1 MSMKSTLANEES
13 HGLMRPLMPKPYP
26 FCTDCGFPEPRPVSD
41 REFRCERCGFRHFIT
56 PIPAAVA
63 IILDVQDR
71 VLVIRRAHEPGF
83 GMLGLPGGVIEA
95 DETGEEGAARE
106 TREETGL
113 NLPPEAFR
121 YFVSLNNCYPFQGF
135 VWPTIDLFFLAR
147 VESFDGLQVDP
158 AEVMEWMPVP
168 LNEVPLDQFAFA
180 SNAEAVR
187 RLRESLLQASPTSK

>member
-1 MSMKSTLANEES
+1 MSLKYTLANAES
-13 HGLMRPLMPKPYP
+13 RGLMRPLMPTPYL
-26 FCTDCGFPEPRPVSD
+26 FCTNCGFPEPKPVSD
-41 REFRCERCGFRHFIT
+41 RVFQCEPCGFRHYIT
-56 PIPAAVA
+56 PIPAAGA
-63 IILDVQDR
+63 LILDAQDR
-71 VLVIRRAHEPGF
+71 VLVIRRAHEPGL
-83 GMLGLPGGVIEA
+83 GKLGLPGGVIEP
-95 DETGEEGAARE
+95 DETGEQGAARE

-121 YFVSLNNCYPFQGF
+121 YFVSLNNHYLFQGY
-135 VWPTIDLFFLAR
+135 VWPTIDLFFVAR
-147 VESFDGLQVDP
+147 VESFDGLQADP